1 MNYRSNGMETSIKEG
16 QEARYLLNFYDGSL
30 VMVKLGLFAFDAK
43 NKNFFSKNNLCY
55 RIVQLSF

>member
-1 MNYRSNGMETSIKEG
+1 METSIKEG